1 MCLLS
6 ARTLLFK
13 KEREKN
19 EDITIGQLVDKLVA
33 YCSDQVREEACCD
46 LNGGV
51 VAFSSLARIL
61 GECSTI
67 HSQPALFLFFF
78 FEVEISWR
86 KPISLFWPRS
96 VHSGLAS

>member
-6 ARTLLFK
+6 ARTLFLK

-46 LNGGV
+46 LNGGK
-51 VAFSSLARIL
+51 VAFSSLARIS

-78 FEVEISWR
+78 EVEISSR